1 MLAIALRSAVT
12 LDKGPLKE
20 SAAGN
25 KLRRSSVATYT
36 DSASNRR
43 RNKAEGTKQTE
54 NDALYTPRLCS
65 VGLFV
70 AVANGRDTS

>member
-1 MLAIALRSAVT
+1 VQPQVLATALRSAVT

-36 DSASNRR
+36 DSASNAVL
-43 RNKAEGTKQTE
+43 NAGAGTAAGTIARKTTFA
-54 NDALYTPRLCS
+54 ALYTQ
-65 VGLFV
+65 
-70 AVANGRDTS
+70 